1 MDDSR
6 DEKSEIINIKTP
18 LLIIAGPG
26 TGKTYTL
33 IKKIKETLLF
43 HARESFGVI
52 VCTFTRKAADELLRR
67 IYGDTEINNN
77 ILSNK
82 TLLIGTIHSVSFHLL
97 KEFCGDKYSDFEIL
111 TEENQINFIYSKLA
125 NFGFSTSEVSGRS
138 GWQHAEDLASIFNL
152 ITDQEIDLSNYDFN
166 DAEDLKEYVS
176 IYPLYREIL
185 NYNKRFDFATIQETL
200 YKELENN
207 EFLSQ
212 IQSIFWY
219 VFVDEYQDVNNL

>member
-1 MDDSR
+1 M
-6 DEKSEIINIKTP
+6 
-18 LLIIAGPG
+18 
-26 TGKTYTL
+26 
-33 IKKIKETLLF
+33 
-43 HARESFGVI
+43 
-52 VCTFTRKAADELLRR
+52 
-67 IYGDTEINNN
+67 
-77 ILSNK
+77 
-82 TLLIGTIHSVSFHLL
+82 SFHLL

-138 GWQHAEDLASIFNL
+138 GWQHAEGLASIFNL

-219 VFVDEYQDVNNL
+219 VFVDEYQDVNNLQDKLLKRIVSNHNRIISVGDDDQSIYSFREQMQNIINFSTYFES